1 MKKEIKLE
9 KENPIRIDL
18 SQLDPGTNDIS
29 TEDLSL
35 QEGLEQCTMLSD
47 NSRCVPV
54 GTFLNA
60 PDGRKKKKEM
70 FKGKSAVVKFRL
82 SLYQKKLLKVKA
94 KRSGTTISEFC
105 RNAAFEKEI
114 KERVSED
121 HITAYRTLTKYHNNF
136 KSIGNMFRKKD
147 PKLSAAVYAL
157 ADEIKIHLKKLQ
169 Q

>member
-9 KENPIRIDL
+9 KENFIKIDL
-18 SQLDPGTNDIS
+18 SQLDPGTNGIS
-29 TEDLSL
+29 PEDLEL
-35 QEGLEQCTMLSD
+35 EGLEHGTMMSD

-54 GTFLNA
+54 GTFLIA

-157 ADEIKIHLKKLQ
+157 ADEIKSHLKKLQ

>member
-1 MKKEIKLE
+1 MKKEIKFE
-9 KENPIRIDL
+9 MENPIRIDL
-18 SQLDPGTNDIS
+18 SQLDSGTHGNS
-29 TEDLSL
+29 TEDLSQ
-35 QEGLEQCTMLSD
+35 QEGSEHGTLMSD

-54 GTFLNA
+54 GTLLIT

-105 RNAAFEKEI
+105 RKAAFEKEI

-157 ADEIKIHLKKLQ
+157 ADEIKSHLKKLQ